1 MRFWTF
7 IKLICALVVA
17 MIAAAT
23 TLFTMHVMGKPIP
36 APFPQLMAQWIP
48 EPQQFLPGSSV
59 PAEQLL
65 EGKEMVHIDPGDKA
79 FQKAA
84 ELLATGKI
92 PEARDKLTF
101 LLHYYPS
108 SSATPRAR
116 QILGEMNM
124 DTYLSPIGNTL
135 LIKHTVTKGDS
146 YLKIA
151 KKYETSIDGLLHFN
165 NFLDLRPLQ
174 PGDLLWVMPLNLHV
188 TIEAKRQALTLWKGN
203 DFLKEYRLL
212 ACHNPPTAVINGSI
226 DSKIGYTQGKKIQP
240 GSRDYR
246 AADKALTISKIW
258 NLLPYPEDGALSL
271 KGFYVHRVDAEELA
285 LLLRIG
291 NEVEI
296 RP

>member
-7 IKLICALVVA
+7 IKLLCALAVA
-17 MIAAAT
+17 LIVAAT
-23 TLFTMHVMGKPIP
+23 TLFTMHVMGKTLP
-36 APFPQLMAQWIP
+36 APFPQLMSQWIP
-48 EPQQFLPGSSV
+48 EPKQFLPGG
-59 PAEQLL
+59 PAPAAELV
-65 EGKEMVHIDPGDKA
+65 ESKEMVQIDPGDKA

-92 PEARDKLTF
+92 AEARDKLTF

-108 SSATPRAR
+108 SAATPRAR

-124 DTYLSPIGNTL
+124 DAYLSPIGNPL
-135 LIKHTVTKGDS
+135 LVKHTVSKGDS

-174 PGDLLWVMPLNLHV
+174 PNDILWVMPLNLHV
-188 TIEAKRQALTLWKGN
+188 TIEAKRQALILWKG
-203 DFLKEYRLL
+203 DEFLKEYRLV
-212 ACHNPPTAVINGSI
+212 ASHNPPVTALSGRI
-226 DSKIGYTQGKKIQP
+226 DSKMGYTQGKKIQP

-246 AADKALTISKIW
+246 AADKTIIISKIW
-258 NLLPYPEDGALSL
+258 NILPYPEDGALSL